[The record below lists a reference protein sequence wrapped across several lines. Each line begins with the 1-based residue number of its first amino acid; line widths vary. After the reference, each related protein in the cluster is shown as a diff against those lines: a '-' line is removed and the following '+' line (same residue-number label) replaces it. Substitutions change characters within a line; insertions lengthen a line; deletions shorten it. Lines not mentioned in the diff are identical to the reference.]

1 MVMPI
6 YIARFALI
14 AFAALAFG
22 QTPNSRP
29 AAGSPDAATQRV
41 EKMLDELE
49 ARQQAKEKDR
59 RTYTLTESD
68 LNAFLAAKIKERPRK
83 DVESLRVE
91 MKDDFFTTFLKVDL
105 DQVDVKG
112 DSMTK
117 SLLKALLHGKQT
129 IEFDGRLKTDNGKGT
144 YEVERATLNGMP
156 LPPSFVNSIL
166 SAVGRQQ
173 DPPFDPMEPFDLPYG
188 IKTVKVSL
196 GKALLET

>member
-1 MVMPI
+1 M
-6 YIARFALI
+6 YIGRFALI
-14 AFAALAFG
+14 AVAAVALG
-22 QTPNSRP
+22 QTPNSP
-29 AAGSPDAATQRV
+29 PAGSPDPAAERV

-49 ARQQAKEKDR
+49 AREMAQDKEK
-59 RTYTLTESD
+59 RTYILAESD

-83 DVESLRVE
+83 DVESLRIE
-91 MKDDFFTTFLKVDL
+91 MKEEIFTTFLRVDM

-117 SLLKALLHGKQT
+117 SLLKVLFRGKQT

-156 LPPSFVNSIL
+156 LPPSLVNSIL

-173 DPPFDPMEPFDLPYG
+173 DPPFDPMEPFDLPYA
-188 IKTVKVSL
+188 IKTVKVSP
-196 GKALLET
+196 GKATLET

>member
-1 MVMPI
+1 MAI
-6 YIARFALI
+6 YIERLALI
-14 AFAALAFG
+14 AIAALSLG
-22 QTPNSRP
+22 QTPSSRP
-29 AAGSPDAATQRV
+29 TVSPDPAAERV

-49 ARQQAKEKDR
+49 AREQAQDKEK
-59 RTYTLTESD
+59 RTYILTEPD

-83 DVESLRVE
+83 DVESMRVE
-91 MKDDFFTTFLKVDL
+91 MKDAIFTTFLKVDL
-105 DQVDVKG
+105 DQVDIKG

-117 SLLKALLHGKQT
+117 SLLKALLRGKQT

-156 LPPSFVNSIL
+156 LPPSLVNSIL

-188 IKTVKVSL
+188 IKTVTVSP
-196 GKALLET
+196 GKATLET